1 VSLILAADVG
11 TTATKAGVVDERG
24 RVLAAASLPNPI
36 LAPEPGASEHDPHA
50 LWRTLGVLS
59 RRLARGRKDRIDAV
73 VLTGYQLSVLP
84 LDGRCR
90 PLGGIQ
96 TLSDLR
102 SAQTYPALV
111 RRIDGP
117 ALYRATGCPPFARYP
132 LAKLDWMRRKRPAL
146 FRRTR
151 WFAGAKDWLMWKL
164 TGDLATEPSLSSA
177 TWMLNVRTAD
187 WDPHALRAA
196 GVLANRMPVVRS
208 PYTSQGGLLPAAA
221 SAMGLRAGIPV
232 VPGVYDAA
240 ALLIGLGGLE
250 PGVAAVNFGTTAM
263 LRIITRRPVLD
274 RAMRL
279 QAYALDGT
287 RWLGGSGVNNAGNG
301 RAWLV
306 AKLRLGNTR
315 DLDRLAATIPPGS
328 DGVNFFPYFTGER
341 DPRIGNAPAAITGLR
356 EHHTPGHLARA
367 HLEGVAFTIRMIMD
381 AAREN
386 GVRVRE
392 IRLGGAGASS
402 PVWVRIIADVLGVPV
417 VIPAVEH
424 PSLLGC
430 AAIGFAALG
439 RYPSVDA
446 AARHLTARGRRV
458 APDPRAATAY
468 ARMAPARL
476 ELLTRLYGG
485 ASC

>member
-1 VSLILAADVG
+1 MSLVLAADVG
-11 TTATKAGVVDERG
+11 TTATKVGIVDERG
-24 RVLAAASLPNPI
+24 RVLASASAPNPV
-36 LAPEPGASEHDPHA
+36 LCPEPGAAEHDPHA
-50 LWRTLGVLS
+50 LWRTLGTLS
-59 RRLARGRKDRIDAV
+59 RRLASGRKQRIEAV

-84 LDGRCR
+84 LDDRCR

-102 SAQTYPALV
+102 SAETYEALV
-111 RRIDGP
+111 RRIDGK

-132 LAKLDWMRRKRPAL
+132 LAKLDWMRQKRPVL

-151 WFAGAKDWLMWKL
+151 WFVGAKDWLMWKL
-164 TGDLATEPSLSSA
+164 TGALATEPSISSA
-177 TWMLNVRTAD
+177 TWLLNVRAAD
-187 WDPHALRAA
+187 WDDAALRAA
-196 GVLANRMPVVRS
+196 GVTRDRLPRVHS
-208 PYTSQGGLLPAAA
+208 PYASQGDLLPAAA
-221 SAMGLRAGIPV
+221 AALGLRTGIPV

-263 LRIITRRPVLD
+263 LRIVTRKPVLD

-306 AKLRLGNTR
+306 AKLGLGSTR
-315 DLDRLAATIPPGS
+315 ELDRLAAAVPPGS
-328 DGVNFFPYFTGER
+328 DRVNFFPYFTGER

-381 AAREN
+381 AARQN

-402 PVWVRIIADVLGVPV
+402 PLWVRIIADVLGVPV
-417 VIPAVEH
+417 VVPSVEH

-439 RYPSVDA
+439 RFPSVDS
-446 AARHLTARGRRV
+446 AARHLTARGRRIT
-458 APDPRAATAY
+458 PDRKAAGAY
-468 ARMAPARL
+468 AKLAPGRL